1 LIQQIIIGGA
11 GSDYVLWMLKNN
23 IILGSKAKA
32 RSSETKLLRFDAVLG
47 SLITSGK
54 NATSR

>member
-1 LIQQIIIGGA
+1 
-11 GSDYVLWMLKNN
+11 MLKNN

-32 RSSETKLLRFDAVLG
+32 RSSETKLLRFDAVLE